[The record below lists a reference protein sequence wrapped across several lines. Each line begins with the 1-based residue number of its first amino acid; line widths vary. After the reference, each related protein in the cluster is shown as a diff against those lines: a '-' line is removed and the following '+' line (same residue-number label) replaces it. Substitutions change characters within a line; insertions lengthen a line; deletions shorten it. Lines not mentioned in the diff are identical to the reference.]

1 MWCTQ
6 VVVALAR
13 RNARV
18 MQREKLSIE
27 DIDAILHHEMTQRL
41 GYDAKDHMMRVN
53 YLAADGQPNWNA
65 NFASESP
72 APLPVLNAFIEAL
85 AAMISFITCQSS
97 MLRLPG
103 SCCSPVTLTSFGI
116 SRAQVAKNTAGLVLA
131 VLTIVSRPSSKV
143 SDSSENN

>member
-1 MWCTQ
+1 
-6 VVVALAR
+6 
-13 RNARV
+13 

-85 AAMISFITCQSS
+85 AHVKGQYD
-97 MLRLPG
+97 
-103 SCCSPVTLTSFGI
+103 V
-116 SRAQVAKNTAGLVLA
+116 NDE
-131 VLTIVSRPSSKV
+131 PSSATSRLGTV
-143 SDSSENN
+143 AIWLRDDPR

>member
-1 MWCTQ
+1 
-6 VVVALAR
+6 
-13 RNARV
+13 

-53 YLAADGQPNWNA
+53 YLAADGEPNWNA

-85 AAMISFITCQSS
+85 AHVKRQYDSTMRTKLGC
-97 MLRLPG
+97 
-103 SCCSPVTLTSFGI
+103 
-116 SRAQVAKNTAGLVLA
+116 VAPRHRRDLA
-131 VLTIVSRPSSKV
+131 LG
-143 SDSSENN
+143 